1 MTQEV
6 SIVVDDREARG
17 HVLEALR
24 AMDDVS
30 IRVDRLVAGDYEV
43 DGRLLVERKTLP
55 DLAESIKDGRLFR
68 QAHQLVESPLK
79 SLIILEGSSGSL
91 KSSAMR
97 REAIQGA
104 LVTLT
109 VYYGIPL
116 LRSFDPHETV
126 RLMICAARQGRAI
139 AEGGLPRKGS
149 RPRGK
154 LRTQYHILQGLPGVG
169 PQRARL
175 LLEAFGSVE
184 AVFSASEEALESVE
198 GIGST
203 TAERICWA
211 IREPEPV
218 YV

>member
-68 QAHQLVESPLK
+68 QAHRLVESPLK

-126 RLMICAARQGRAI
+126 RLMIYAARQGRAI
-139 AEGGLPRKGS
+139 AEGGL
-149 RPRGK
+149 
-154 LRTQYHILQGLPGVG
+154 QGVRMSITWLVRLPTYEVSIE
-169 PQRARL
+169 L
-175 LLEAFGSVE
+175 
-184 AVFSASEEALESVE
+184 
-198 GIGST
+198 
-203 TAERICWA
+203 
-211 IREPEPV
+211 IRC
-218 YV
+218 